1 MGASTKV
8 HNAFIRPKSLPRDVV
23 ERFANRTM
31 HLKGAQLDIV
41 RLDAATGKEISPPLY
56 EVYRP

>member
-1 MGASTKV
+1 MGASPKV

-41 RLDAATGKEISPPLY
+41 RLEALARDLHGGDG
-56 EVYRP
+56 